1 MTLPGVYKL
10 AFAKGDVHRGCY
22 TASEAIP
29 MQKSPFST
37 INRIRERRVEV
48 LVAGSHS
55 LLSLRLAQQ
64 ARSSSSLTRIILV
77 HHINLSSYMQDR
89 STDASDFHDQIGA
102 LVKCFVLRRIRTALI
117 DRPYGQATRCTAAAM
132 VLYFCLCVMAHSLIY
147 DGYTFLRS

>member
-10 AFAKGDVHRGCY
+10 AFAKGDVHLGCY

-64 ARSSSSLTRIILV
+64 ARILSSPLSVSFV
-77 HHINLSSYMQDR
+77 DHINVLSYLQDHGYDA
-89 STDASDFHDQIGA
+89 TDIMW
-102 LVKCFVLRRIRTALI
+102 
-117 DRPYGQATRCTAAAM
+117 YGQRIGD
-132 VLYFCLCVMAHSLIY
+132 V
-147 DGYTFLRS
+147 